1 MQTLK
6 FSRKLFSLEIIL
18 ILFFAYRTL
27 YRHHFQMKVKSLKC
41 YKHSNLIKF
50 TGFIVVE

>member
-6 FSRKLFSLEIIL
+6 FSGKLFSLEIIL
-18 ILFFAYRTL
+18 IFFFAYTV

-41 YKHSNLIKF
+41 YRHINLIKF
-50 TGFIVVE
+50 TGFLVVE